1 MGTCRK
7 RRPEPIIGLTACTFN
22 VFDAKIF
29 NIILYCIMYIVYLK
43 GFFAIVYM
51 YKTLKNAL
59 HTKINEC

>member
-1 MGTCRK
+1 
-7 RRPEPIIGLTACTFN
+7 
-22 VFDAKIF
+22 
-29 NIILYCIMYIVYLK
+29 MYIVYLK